1 MNIPPNWSQVIVAIF
16 ALDLI
21 YSSLEI
27 NDPTSIDDIYPTNIW
42 KTWFMTIYWMYNARI
57 MIL

>member
-27 NDPTSIDDIYPTNIW
+27 NDPTSIDDIYQTNIW
-42 KTWFMTIYWMYNARI
+42 KTWFMTIYCMYNARI